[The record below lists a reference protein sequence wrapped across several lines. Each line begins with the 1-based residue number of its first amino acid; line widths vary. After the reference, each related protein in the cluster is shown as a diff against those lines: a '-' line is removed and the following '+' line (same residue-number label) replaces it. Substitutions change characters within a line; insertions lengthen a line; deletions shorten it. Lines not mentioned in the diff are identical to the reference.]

1 MRTSCRHDVLVG
13 PKTGIDREKFDFPA
27 ADFRSVFVLAMSS
40 AGRTANVLE
49 VPQSRDG
56 RSGRAQAELGE
67 PIFYRLARRARGNK
81 KSNRSFYPDHLIGKT
96 RIVKLLVVSRRPH
109 AARLVLTLP

>member
-1 MRTSCRHDVLVG
+1 MKTSCRHDALVG

-27 ADFRSVFVLAMSS
+27 DFRSVFVFAMSS

-67 PIFYRLARRARGNK
+67 PIFYRLARGARAA
-81 KSNRSFYPDHLIGKT
+81 
-96 RIVKLLVVSRRPH
+96 VKNQTAPPIQI
-109 AARLVLTLP
+109 T

>member
-13 PKTGIDREKFDFPA
+13 PKTGIDGEKFDFPA
-27 ADFRSVFVLAMSS
+27 GDFRSVFVLATSS

-67 PIFYRLARRARGNK
+67 PIFYRLASGAREAIKNQTA
-81 KSNRSFYPDHLIGKT
+81 FYPDQLIGKT